1 MDYGILEQI
10 ITSLGFPIV
19 ACIALFWYINKQ
31 EERRREELNGMRETI
46 QENSSVLSSLKDL
59 IQMLVSKIDQ

>member
-10 ITSLGFPIV
+10 ITSLGFPFV

-31 EERRREELNGMRETI
+31 EERRREELDGMRETI

>member
-31 EERRREELNGMRETI
+31 EERRREELDGMRETI